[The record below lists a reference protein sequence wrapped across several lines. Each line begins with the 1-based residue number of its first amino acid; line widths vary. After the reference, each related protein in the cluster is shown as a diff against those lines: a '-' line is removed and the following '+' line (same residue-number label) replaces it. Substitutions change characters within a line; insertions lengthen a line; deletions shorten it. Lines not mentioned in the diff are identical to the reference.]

1 MRSSNGL
8 RLGLVVAALVLV
20 LDQAT
25 KWWVAILVL
34 DQPSKWWVINDLRVI
49 NEEMTP
55 LRVIPVTPFFNLV
68 VMVWNEGISF
78 GLFDGDSAVN
88 AWILTLVALAIVA
101 ALVVWLRRIQGAWL
115 ASAIGLVIGG
125 ALGNVVDRLRF
136 GAVADFLDFHVAG
149 YHWFTFNVAD
159 SGITVGVTMLV
170 LDSLFM
176 RAEKPKSKGGREVT
190 ER

>member
-8 RLGLVVAALVLV
+8 RLGLVVAIVV
-20 LDQAT
+20 IVFDQAT
-25 KWWVAILVL
+25 KWWIMAMVM
-34 DQPSKWWVINDLRVI
+34 QPPRI
-49 NEEMTP
+49 
-55 LRVIPVTPFFNLV
+55 IPVTPFFNLV
-68 VMVWNEGISF
+68 TVWNRGISF

-88 AWILTLVALAIVA
+88 VWILPLVALAIVV
-101 ALVVWLRRIQGAWL
+101 ALVAWLRRVQGVWL

-149 YHWFTFNVAD
+149 HHWPAFNVAD

-170 LDSLFM
+170 LDSLFLGG
-176 RAEKPKSKGGREVT
+176 EKPKNKGGAEVK

>member
-8 RLGLVVAALVLV
+8 RLGLVVAIVV
-20 LDQAT
+20 IVFDQAT
-25 KWWVAILVL
+25 KWWIMAMVM
-34 DQPSKWWVINDLRVI
+34 QPPRI
-49 NEEMTP
+49 
-55 LRVIPVTPFFNLV
+55 IPVTPFFNLV
-68 VMVWNEGISF
+68 TVWNRGISF
-78 GLFDGDSAVN
+78 GLFDGDSAVTV
-88 AWILTLVALAIVA
+88 WILPLVALAIVA
-101 ALVVWLRRIQGAWL
+101 ALVAWLRRVQGVWL

-149 YHWFTFNVAD
+149 YHWPAFNVAD

-170 LDSLFM
+170 LDSLFLGG
-176 RAEKPKSKGGREVT
+176 EKPKNKGGAEVK

>member
-1 MRSSNGL
+1 MRSSIGL
-8 RLGLVVAALVLV
+8 RLGLVVAILVIV
-20 LDQAT
+20 FDQAT
-25 KWWVAILVL
+25 KWWIMAMVM
-34 DQPSKWWVINDLRVI
+34 QPPRI
-49 NEEMTP
+49 
-55 LRVIPVTPFFNLV
+55 IPVTPFFNLV
-68 VMVWNEGISF
+68 TVWNRGISF

-88 AWILTLVALAIVA
+88 VWVLPLVALAIVA
-101 ALVVWLRRIQGAWL
+101 ALVAWLRRVQGVWL

-149 YHWFTFNVAD
+149 YHWPAFNVAD

-170 LDSLFM
+170 LDSLFLGG
-176 RAEKPKSKGGREVT
+176 EKPKNKGGAEVK

>member
-8 RLGLVVAALVLV
+8 RLGLVVAIVV
-20 LDQAT
+20 IVFDQAT
-25 KWWVAILVL
+25 KWWIMAMVM
-34 DQPSKWWVINDLRVI
+34 QPPRI
-49 NEEMTP
+49 
-55 LRVIPVTPFFNLV
+55 IPVTPFFNLV
-68 VMVWNEGISF
+68 MGWNRGISF

-88 AWILTLVALAIVA
+88 VWILPLVALAIVA
-101 ALVVWLRRIQGAWL
+101 ALVAWLRRVQGVWL

-149 YHWFTFNVAD
+149 YHWPAFNVAD

-170 LDSLFM
+170 LDSLFLGG
-176 RAEKPKSKGGREVT
+176 EKPKNKGGAEVK